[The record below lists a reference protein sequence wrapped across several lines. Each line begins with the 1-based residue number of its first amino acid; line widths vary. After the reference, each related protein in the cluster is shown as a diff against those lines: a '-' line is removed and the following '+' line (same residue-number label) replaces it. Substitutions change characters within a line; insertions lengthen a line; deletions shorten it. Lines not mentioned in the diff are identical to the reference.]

1 MIDCLADDSWDV
13 RAAAVRAL
21 APLAPAHSEVRDLL
35 FDRLAGEHHSVVN
48 STTVAAMAPLVTSD
62 QSIRS
67 ALLNHF
73 AYHYDHEVRAAAVK
87 ALAPLAAGDQN
98 VRSALLNRLT
108 DRSPIVRGAAAVALA
123 TAPEEVQSSLIAR
136 LHDVTSLVRSAAAK
150 AIGLGCGREGW
161 PNGPVESL
169 IWSAEVFPW
178 VRRAALE
185 ALVIAAHLLPAR

>member
-87 ALAPLAAGDQN
+87 ALGVGFHKLDPQDLEVEALSPQHKGLLFNVQAPD
-98 VRSALLNRLT
+98 VTVSAWARPLKNGWL
-108 DRSPIVRGAAAVALA
+108 ALA
-123 TAPEEVQSSLIAR
+123 LA
-136 LHDVTSLVRSAAAK
+136 
-150 AIGLGCGREGW
+150 
-161 PNGPVESL
+161 
-169 IWSAEVFPW
+169 
-178 VRRAALE
+178 
-185 ALVIAAHLLPAR
+185 